1 MFTLHGA
8 GVGVYGTRACDQ
20 RSGLVEGRKDA
31 AGLQMMFNL
40 EILPGAYVICRLN
53 PEEPIPKWLRGELVS
68 VTRTSEELSVVC
80 SAEGVPHDV
89 QRESGWRC
97 LRVIGKLDF
106 SLVGVIARIT
116 TVLADEGLSVLT
128 LSTFNTDYFLVR
140 ETDLQRAVHALRN
153 AGMKTESASTVGTSH
168 HLE

>member
-1 MFTLHGA
+1 
-8 GVGVYGTRACDQ
+8 
-20 RSGLVEGRKDA
+20 
-31 AGLQMMFNL
+31 MMFNL

-68 VTRTSEELSVVC
+68 VTRTPDELSVVC
-80 SAEGVPHDV
+80 PAEGVPYDV

-106 SLVGVIARIT
+106 SLVGVIAGIT
-116 TVLADEGLSVLT
+116 TVLADAGLSVLT

-140 ETDLQRAVHALRN
+140 EKDLSRAAHALEE
-153 AGMKTESASTVGTSH
+153 AGMKTEGTGTVGTSH
-168 HLE
+168 SLE

>member
-20 RSGLVEGRKDA
+20 RSGLVEGREDA
-31 AGLQMMFNL
+31 AGLQMIFNL
-40 EILPGAYVICRLN
+40 EILPGGYVICRLN
-53 PEEPIPKWLRGELVS
+53 PGEPIPEWLRGELVS
-68 VTRTSEELSVVC
+68 VTRTPDEMSVVC
-80 SAEGVPHDV
+80 RDEGVPHDV

-106 SLVGVIARIT
+106 SVIGVIAGIT
-116 TVLADEGLSVLT
+116 MVLADEGLSVLT

-140 ETDLQRAVHALRN
+140 EKDLSRAAHALEE
-153 AGMKTESASTVGTSH
+153 AGMKTEGTGTVGTSH
-168 HLE
+168 SLE